1 MWFLPHLRLS
11 IHLEEDILGWRV
23 VIHKIMF
30 IGGSSVIVPSHI
42 NFSCGILMF
51 WIAITSLVE
60 RFKALEE
67 SRRIFLLRLEIF
79 QFITTWTCNDVIQIC
94 SRHQLKFIKLST
106 GFFLPRLWRHNDS
119 FHCCWCLL
127 QILHFALWKVSSTKR
142 CILWCDQERIVTS
155 EVLNTFL
162 SDVNVLL
169 SGIWR
174 EQLCVN
180 FHRFPL
186 HRRLNQ
192 LLQQDDIRCCN
203 DDLRN
208 TVFRG
213 RV

>member
-1 MWFLPHLRLS
+1 M
-11 IHLEEDILGWRV
+11 
-23 VIHKIMF
+23 
-30 IGGSSVIVPSHI
+30 
-42 NFSCGILMF
+42 
-51 WIAITSLVE
+51 TSY
-60 RFKALEE
+60 
-67 SRRIFLLRLEIF
+67 
-79 QFITTWTCNDVIQIC
+79 
-94 SRHQLKFIKLST
+94 
-106 GFFLPRLWRHNDS
+106 GLWRHNNC

-127 QILHFALWKVSSTKR
+127 QFLHFALWKVSSTKR
-142 CILWCDQERIVTS
+142 CILWCDQEHIVTS

-174 EQLCVN
+174 EQLCLN

-186 HRRLNQ
+186 QRRLNQ

-213 RV
+213 RVLNPLFFQVFLRFCSKFQVILPKLSNSSFFQVFPGFQVKWQTWEGSKFHFF